1 MTPQT
6 YALRPRAADKLVTA
20 IEAQIQSG
28 GLSAGDPLPPE
39 REIVREHGVSRTVVR
54 EAVRILASK
63 GLISARPGFRPVV
76 AHLGYD
82 SAIGAVGSVVTQLL
96 GQPGGVRN
104 LFDLRIRM
112 EASLVREAAKQ
123 ASPEQIGRLEA
134 ALEDNRRA
142 ISETVRFYE
151 TDVAFHSVLYE
162 VPGNPVLPAIH
173 RAYTDWLS
181 QHWIKMPRSPER
193 NQSNYEAHKAIFDT
207 ILRRDPDRAE
217 DALREHL
224 KFAWMQV
231 STTFGDLDL

>member
-1 MTPQT
+1 MNTQS
-6 YALRPRAADKLVTA
+6 ANMRQRAADTLVAA

-28 GLSAGDPLPPE
+28 ALAEGDPIPPE

-76 AHLGYD
+76 ARLGYD

-104 LFDLRIRM
+104 LFDLRTRM
-112 EASLVREAAKQ
+112 EASLVRDAAQ
-123 ASPEQIGRLEA
+123 IATAEQIGQLEA
-134 ALEDNRRA
+134 ALDANRLA
-142 ISETVRFYE
+142 ISNSAEFYE
-151 TDVAFHSVLYE
+151 TDIAFHSILYE

-181 QHWIKMPRSPER
+181 QHWIKMPRSPDR
-193 NQSNYEAHKAIFDT
+193 NQINHAAHKAIFNA
-207 ILRRDPDRAE
+207 ILRRDPDKAE
-217 DALREHL
+217 EALRSHL
-224 KFAWMQV
+224 DAAWTQV
-231 STTFGDLDL
+231 SITFGNLNL

>member
-1 MTPQT
+1 MRQ
-6 YALRPRAADKLVTA
+6 RAADTLVAA

-28 GLSAGDPLPPE
+28 ALAEGDPIPPE

-76 AHLGYD
+76 ARLGYD

-104 LFDLRIRM
+104 LFDLRTRM
-112 EASLVREAAKQ
+112 EASLVRDAAQ
-123 ASPEQIGRLEA
+123 IATAEQIGQLEA
-134 ALEDNRRA
+134 ALDANRLA
-142 ISETVRFYE
+142 ISNSAEFYE
-151 TDVAFHSVLYE
+151 TDIAFHSILYE

-181 QHWIKMPRSPER
+181 QHWIKMPRSPDR
-193 NQSNYEAHKAIFDT
+193 NQINHAAHKAIFNA
-207 ILRRDPDRAE
+207 ILRRDPDKAE
-217 DALREHL
+217 EALRSHL
-224 KFAWMQV
+224 DAAWTQV
-231 STTFGDLDL
+231 SITFGNLNL